1 MRKHLSAGQGV
12 LFLEAGHCDINRTGA
27 QDLLKGT
34 AVLLCGEVLKGG
46 TRSIVLWARLLT
58 PEDRQVGL
66 GEWEGVCISY
76 EIL

>member
-46 TRSIVLWARLLT
+46 TRSIVLWARL
-58 PEDRQVGL
+58 
-66 GEWEGVCISY
+66 
-76 EIL
+76 